1 MPVLICGS
9 GRAVNLTEAKFKMTR
24 LPFFLATIGIT
35 VLMVIAMFLVAICG
49 TPTPAGELSSGQNAM
64 AKLIAVLGT
73 AAMMFISAKRSVNM
87 GWSGWTC
94 LLYLVP
100 VVNAVYFL
108 ICLFKRPVY

>member
-1 MPVLICGS
+1 
-9 GRAVNLTEAKFKMTR
+9 
-24 LPFFLATIGIT
+24 
-35 VLMVIAMFLVAICG
+35 MVVMIIVAILVQFSG
-49 TPTPAGELSSGQNAM
+49 STPVPASELSSGQNAM

-100 VVNAVYFL
+100 VVNAVYFF

>member
-1 MPVLICGS
+1 
-9 GRAVNLTEAKFKMTR
+9 MTR

-64 AKLIAVLGT
+64 AKLIGVLGT

-100 VVNAVYFL
+100 VVNAVYFF

>member
-1 MPVLICGS
+1 
-9 GRAVNLTEAKFKMTR
+9 
-24 LPFFLATIGIT
+24 
-35 VLMVIAMFLVAICG
+35 
-49 TPTPAGELSSGQNAM
+49 M

-100 VVNAVYFL
+100 VVNAVYFF